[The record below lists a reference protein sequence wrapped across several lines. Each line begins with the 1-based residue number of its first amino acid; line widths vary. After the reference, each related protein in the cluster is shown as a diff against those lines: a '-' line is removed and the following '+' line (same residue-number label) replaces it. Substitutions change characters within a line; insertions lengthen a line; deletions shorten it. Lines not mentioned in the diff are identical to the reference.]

1 MSTRKKRR
9 PKPILDRLPIR
20 PPFTRAE
27 WKKMTVADVVAS
39 RVFLEYF
46 GNCLTE
52 AARSDRA
59 KVYLSVLTGIMH
71 FGRLPD
77 FAPRSLGK
85 FLAEAEQQTFSLP
98 KLEIALEAI
107 LGAVAE
113 RQIPLGLVGQFE
125 FLATV
130 GDFANHTAEQ
140 VGTTDRLTEL
150 TGMVMAAAMMSLAV
164 AINAELGCLL
174 NNPVVRT
181 DAIDDEDALE
191 KAIDASWAAIEKT
204 DEMDI
209 TNAQRAA
216 IRQNIVASV
225 VFGVF

>member
-1 MSTRKKRR
+1 MSKKRR

-20 PPFTRAE
+20 PPFTKAE
-27 WKKMTVADVVAS
+27 WHKMTVSDVAAS
-39 RVFLEYF
+39 RAFLEYF

-52 AARSDRA
+52 AVRSDRA
-59 KVYLSVLTGIMH
+59 KVYLTLLTGIMH

-77 FAPRSLGK
+77 FAPRSIGR
-85 FLAEAEQQTFSLP
+85 FLAEAEQQTLSLP

-107 LGAVAE
+107 LAAVAE
-113 RQIPLGLVGQFE
+113 RQIPLGLVAQFE
-125 FLATV
+125 FLATI
-130 GDFANHTAEQ
+130 GDFVNHTAER
-140 VGTTDRLTEL
+140 VGTTDHLTEL
-150 TGMVMAAAMMSLAV
+150 TEMVMTAAMMSLAV

-174 NNPVVRT
+174 NNP
-181 DAIDDEDALE
+181 DASDDEDALE
-191 KAIDASWAAIEKT
+191 KAIAASWAAIEKT

>member
-1 MSTRKKRR
+1 MIVCWHHNWIDCPAEIEVVRLSEEIKRLSSNPIVRTDRAVLNGKHGMFQRNLNSSPWSPLHVKRKKRR
-9 PKPILDRLPIR
+9 PKPIVGRLPIR
-20 PPFTRAE
+20 PPFTKDE
-27 WKKMTVADVVAS
+27 WSKMTVSDVAAS
-39 RVFLEYF
+39 RVFLDYF

-59 KVYLSVLTGIMH
+59 KVYLTMLTGIMH

-85 FLAEAEQQTFSLP
+85 FLAEAEQQTLSLP

-130 GDFANHTAEQ
+130 GDFADHTA
-140 VGTTDRLTEL
+140 G
-150 TGMVMAAAMMSLAV
+150 
-164 AINAELGCLL
+164 
-174 NNPVVRT
+174 
-181 DAIDDEDALE
+181 
-191 KAIDASWAAIEKT
+191 
-204 DEMDI
+204 
-209 TNAQRAA
+209 
-216 IRQNIVASV
+216 
-225 VFGVF
+225 